1 MPPYTGFEQGPI
13 RPPSEADSLL
23 IRVNRNCPWNRCT
36 FCSLY
41 KKQKFS
47 IRPVEDVIRDID
59 TVHDLIKS
67 MAQGVPPQN
76 LRGDHQGVLAA
87 WSWYCSGMQS
97 VFLQDA
103 DCLTY
108 RPENLA
114 RILNH
119 LQERFPGVKRITCYA
134 RSESLART
142 PDASLRALAAAGLN
156 RIHVGMETGSE
167 TLLKLVRK
175 GVGKEGQVAAGL
187 KVKGAGIELSE
198 YFLAGLGGIEL
209 SREHA
214 EESADVINRINPDF
228 IRFRTLHIR
237 EGVDLYP
244 GSPDQSFRFA
254 PDAVLA
260 SEIATFLE
268 NLDGIAS
275 AVRSDHAFNLF
286 QEINGALPSG
296 KERLV
301 AVPRR
306 FLELEPEERM
316 LFQVGKRTGH
326 LQRLDDLNR
335 PEQVEPVRKICRQSG
350 ITAANVDK
358 RMHEMMQDRMRRG
371 IYG

>member
-1 MPPYTGFEQGPI
+1 MSYNGFEQGPI

-41 KKQKFS
+41 KKEKFS
-47 IRPVEDVIRDID
+47 IRPVQEVIRDID
-59 TVHDLIKS
+59 TVHHLIKKL
-67 MAQGVPPQN
+67 AQGVPPQT
-76 LRGDHQGVLAA
+76 LPGDHKGVLAA
-87 WSWYCSGMQS
+87 WSWYRSGMQS

-103 DCLTY
+103 DCFTY
-108 RPENLA
+108 RPENLV
-114 RILNH
+114 RILHH

-142 PDASLRALAAAGLN
+142 PDAALRELAAAGLN

-175 GVGKEGQVAAGL
+175 GVGKEEQVAAGL

-198 YFLAGLGGIEL
+198 YFLAGLGGTEL
-209 SREHA
+209 SLEHA
-214 EESADVINRINPDF
+214 EESAEVLCRINPDF

-237 EGVDLYP
+237 EGLDLFP
-244 GSPDQSFRFA
+244 GSRDKSFRFA
-254 PDAVLA
+254 SDPVLA
-260 SEIATFLE
+260 REIGAFLE
-268 NLDGIAS
+268 RLDGITS
-275 AVRSDHAFNLF
+275 AVRSDHGFNLF
-286 QEINGALPSG
+286 QELNGAFPAG

-301 AVPRR
+301 AVPGR
-306 FLELEPEERM
+306 FLELEPEQRM

-326 LQRLDDLNR
+326 LLRLDDLKR
-335 PEQVEPVRKICRQSG
+335 PERVEPVREICRRSG
-350 ITAANVDK
+350 ITVANVDE

>member
-1 MPPYTGFEQGPI
+1 MPYAGFEQGPI
-13 RPPSEADSLL
+13 RPPSEAESLL

-41 KKQKFS
+41 KKQRFS

-59 TVHDLIKS
+59 TVYHLIKQI
-67 MAQGVPPQN
+67 AQGVPPQT
-76 LRGDHQGVLAA
+76 LPGDHQGVLAA
-87 WSWYCSGMQS
+87 WSWYCGGMHS

-108 RPENLA
+108 RPENLV
-114 RILNH
+114 RILHH
-119 LQERFPGVKRITCYA
+119 LKERFPGVKRITCYA

-142 PDASLRALAAAGLN
+142 PDAALRELAAAGLN

-167 TLLKLVRK
+167 ALLKLVQK
-175 GVGKEGQVAAGL
+175 GVDKEGQVAAGL

-198 YFLAGLGGIEL
+198 YFLAGLGGTEL
-209 SREHA
+209 SLEHA
-214 EESADVINRINPDF
+214 EESAEVINRINPDF

-237 EGVDLYP
+237 EGVELFP
-244 GSPDQSFRFA
+244 GSGDEKFRFA
-254 PDAVLA
+254 SDQVLA
-260 SEIATFLE
+260 REIGAFLAA
-268 NLDGIAS
+268 LDGITS
-275 AVRSDHAFNLF
+275 AVRSDHGFNLF
-286 QEINGALPSG
+286 QEINGAFPAG

-306 FLELEPEERM
+306 FLELEPEERV
-316 LFQVGKRTGH
+316 LFQVGKRTGR
-326 LQRLDDLNR
+326 LLRLDDLKR
-335 PEQVEPVRKICRQSG
+335 PDQVEPVRKFCRESG
-350 ITAANVDK
+350 ITAANVDE

>member
-1 MPPYTGFEQGPI
+1 MPPYAGFEQGPI
-13 RPPSEADSLL
+13 RPPSEAESLL

-41 KKQKFS
+41 KKKKFS

-59 TVHDLIKS
+59 SVHHLIKS
-67 MAQGVPPQN
+67 IAQGAPPQT
-76 LRGDHQGVLAA
+76 LPGDHQAVLAA

-103 DCLTY
+103 DSLTY
-108 RPENLA
+108 RPENLV
-114 RILNH
+114 RILHH
-119 LQERFPGVKRITCYA
+119 LQERFPAVKRITCYA

-142 PDASLRALAAAGLN
+142 PDAALRELAAAGLN

-175 GVGKEGQVAAGL
+175 GVGKEEQVAGGL
-187 KVKGAGIELSE
+187 KVKEAGIELSE
-198 YFLAGLGGIEL
+198 YFLAGLGGTEL
-209 SREHA
+209 SQEHA

-237 EGVDLYP
+237 EGLDLFP
-244 GSPDQSFRFA
+244 ESREKSFRFA
-254 PDAVLA
+254 SDLVLA
-260 SEIATFLE
+260 REIGTFLE
-268 NLDGIAS
+268 NLNGITS
-275 AVRSDHAFNLF
+275 AVRSDHGFNLF
-286 QEINGALPSG
+286 QEINGALPEG

-306 FLELEPEERM
+306 FVGLEPEERM

-326 LQRLDDLNR
+326 LKRLDDLNR
-335 PEQVEPVRKICRQSG
+335 PERVGPVREICRQSG
-350 ITAANVDK
+350 ITAANVDE